1 MNGIS
6 TVFSSQARKSDS
18 FFYRKGNVVTR
29 QIWYRPSYQRLVSFL
44 RDVSTCTDILDRYS
58 VFLIG
63 GCLYSWDLTW
73 DVDIHLVSKDFDV
86 KTLESDFDFL
96 NNLSLNKYNQL
107 LDVTWT
113 DTVHPDFVVYT
124 GNNLNDFISECRVVK
139 SRFVEKMINNDHK
152 LIDLGET
159 TGCDILSE
167 SLVQASGSIPGE
179 KTISR
184 MILNKGKKLVLS
196 MEVKRILLNNEDF
209 FIENSNHNKVR

>member
-1 MNGIS
+1 
-6 TVFSSQARKSDS
+6 
-18 FFYRKGNVVTR
+18 
-29 QIWYRPSYQRLVSFL
+29 
-44 RDVSTCTDILDRYS
+44 
-58 VFLIG
+58 
-63 GCLYSWDLTW
+63 
-73 DVDIHLVSKDFDV
+73 
-86 KTLESDFDFL
+86 
-96 NNLSLNKYNQL
+96 
-107 LDVTWT
+107 
-113 DTVHPDFVVYT
+113 VHPDFVVYT

-139 SRFVEKMINNDHK
+139 SRFVEKIINEDHQ
-152 LIDLGET
+152 LVDLGET